1 MKKLETDL
9 IHVGYNPEMATGA
22 VSMPIILS
30 TTFERAADGS
40 FMEGRDIYSR
50 SSNPNRRA
58 LEEKLTLLENG
69 TDAMAFS
76 SGQAATMS
84 IMHSLQSG
92 DHVLLPDDIYY
103 GTKVM
108 LQNLYHRFG
117 LEYNTIDM
125 TDVDLLYNS
134 IKSNT
139 KLIWIETPSNPSLKI
154 TDLQAIAAIAK
165 EKNIVTACDNTWAT
179 PYFTKPFEFGIDLI
193 MHSSTKYF
201 GGHSDIIGGAVIVNG
216 NESLTQKIR
225 DFQILGGAVPSSF
238 DSWLLCRSLATFPVR
253 MKVHGE
259 NAMALAKYLDAHP
272 KIEKVNYPG
281 LPSNEYHTVAASQM
295 KNGFGGM
302 LSILVKGGAGETLR
316 LASNLNTI
324 THATSLGGVESL
336 VDHRQSAE
344 GAHSVS
350 PPNLLRVS
358 VGIENIDDLIR
369 DFDQALALRS

>member
-9 IHVGYNPEMATGA
+9 IHQGYEPESATGA
-22 VSMPIILS
+22 VTMPIVLS

-58 LEEKLTLLENG
+58 LEEKLALLEKG
-69 TDAMAFS
+69 TEAMAFS

-84 IMHSLQSG
+84 IMHTLQSG
-92 DHVLLPDDIYY
+92 DHIILPDDIYY
-103 GTKVM
+103 GTKVL
-108 LQNLYHRFG
+108 LQNLYSRFG
-117 LEYNTIDM
+117 LEYDNIDM
-125 TDVDLLYNS
+125 TNPDLVRHS
-134 IKSNT
+134 IKPNT

-154 TDLQAIAAIAK
+154 TDIEAIVSIAK
-165 EKNIVTACDNTWAT
+165 EKNIITACDNTWAT
-179 PYFTKPFEFGIDLI
+179 PFYTNPFGFGIDLI

-216 NESLTQKIR
+216 NESLAQKIR

-238 DSWLLCRSLATFPVR
+238 DSWLLCRSLATFPIR

-259 NAMALAKYLDAHP
+259 NAMALALYLNSHP

-281 LPSNEYHTVAASQM
+281 LASNEYHSVAATQM

-302 LSILVKGGAGETLR
+302 LSILVKGGAPEALR

-358 VGIENIDDLIR
+358 VGIENIEDLIR
-369 DFDQALALRS
+369 DFDQALALSK